1 MSQIAARLKE
11 LRERANH
18 SQEGIAAAAGVSQVT
33 WSNWEKDPPN
43 QFKALVRLAERY
55 RTSADYLLG
64 LSDDPSPRRGEA
76 LPEALREVL
85 ELAVQ
90 WPDARQQELL
100 DVALVLDAAER
111 EADLREYDRIMGL
124 LAALAEGD
132 IATEAVESALRAH
145 AAGDRAG
152 ALRLVDAFFA
162 GRAAREE
169 TQKASQQK

>member
-152 ALRLVDAFFA
+152 ALRLVEAFFA

>member
-1 MSQIAARLKE
+1 MAAPVKMK
-11 LRERANH
+11 
-18 SQEGIAAAAGVSQVT
+18 QTT
-33 WSNWEKDPPN
+33 WSDWETRPPA
-43 QFKALVRLAERY
+43 QFAVLARIADY
-55 RTSADYLLG
+55 YQVSADYLLG
-64 LSDDPSPRRGEA
+64 LSDDPSLRRGEA

-145 AAGDRAG
+145 AAGDRGRG
-152 ALRLVDAFFA
+152 AAPRRCLLCRE
-162 GRAAREE
+162 GRA
-169 TQKASQQK
+169 